1 MQLKRVTIVIGQ
13 LLCISSFSQAVNSCE
28 DKTFWQT
35 WYQSGQFK
43 GFGISPTKEAV
54 AKAQYLFAENH
65 YKGNLLTK
73 DYKRALDL
81 FKKAA
86 DAGLPQA
93 YFRLGLM
100 NHYGQGKSK
109 DLKSAYTYYE
119 HAAKIN
125 NPEAQFNLGLMNRY
139 GIGWKREVVRK
150 IVVNL
155 FILSIQTHACMQ
167 LLAHAHAHAR
177 SRPRTKVAK
186 QQCFARA

>member
-139 GIGWKREVVRK
+139 GISTKK
-150 IVVNL
+150 I
-155 FILSIQTHACMQ
+155 CMQ
-167 LLAHAHAHAR
+167 RLIGLP
-177 SRPRTKVAK
+177 SPLTVKL
-186 QQCFARA
+186 F